1 MKVVFMGTP
10 DFAVPC
16 LESIIDDGHSVL
28 GVFTQPDKKK
38 GRKQILTPSD
48 VKVCAEKYSL
58 PVYQPATLKDGT
70 ALEIIKELQPDV
82 IVVAAYGK
90 ILPKEIIDFPKY
102 GCINVHA
109 SILPKYRGAS
119 PIQHAVLNGESETGV
134 TTMQMDVG
142 LDTGDILLCEKIPID
157 IDDTSFSM
165 FEKLSNLGA
174 NLIVKTLKAVENQ
187 EITPIKQD
195 DSKATYTKMIDK
207 SLCDIDFSKSAR
219 EVHNLVRGLY
229 DWPVANT
236 YFEGKKLKIFKT
248 KLSDFSGNPGEVLS
262 TNPLVIGCADGSVEI
277 LELQLEGKK
286 RMNAKSFL
294 VGHNINIGYKF

>member
-1 MKVVFMGTP
+1 MKVIFMGTP

-16 LESIIDDGHSVL
+16 LESIIEAGHSVL
-28 GVFTQPDKKK
+28 GVFTQPDKPK

-48 VKVCAEKYSL
+48 VKVCAEKHNL
-58 PVYQPATLKDGT
+58 PVYQPTTLKDGT
-70 ALEIIKELQPDV
+70 ALEIIEELQPDV

-119 PIQHAVLNGESETGV
+119 PIQHAVLNGDSETGV

-142 LDTGDILLCEKIPID
+142 LDTGDILLCEKIPIE
-157 IDDTSFSM
+157 IDDTSLSM
-165 FEKLSNLGA
+165 FEKLSKLGA
-174 NLIVKTLKAVENQ
+174 SLIVKTLDNVANG

-207 SLCDIDFSKSAR
+207 SLCDIDFTKSAND
-219 EVHNLVRGLY
+219 VHNLVRGLY

-236 YFEGKKLKIFKT
+236 YFDGKKLKIFST
-248 KLSDFSGNPGEVLS
+248 KLSVLKGNPGEVLS
-262 TNPLVIGCADGSVEI
+262 TNPLTIGCADGSVEI

-286 RMNAKSFL
+286 RMDSKSFL
-294 VGHNINIGYKF
+294 SGHNISIGYKF

>member
-16 LESIIDDGHSVL
+16 LESIIFEGHSVL

-48 VKVCAEKYSL
+48 VKVCAKKHNI
-58 PVYQPATLKDGT
+58 PVYQPTTLKDGT
-70 ALEIIKELQPDV
+70 ALEIIEKLQPDV

-119 PIQHAVLNGESETGV
+119 PIQHAVLNGDKETGV

-142 LDTGDILLCEKIPID
+142 LDTGDILLCKKTPID

-165 FEKLSNLGA
+165 FEKLSKIGA
-174 NLIVKTLKAVENQ
+174 DLIVNTLKAVENQ
-187 EITPIKQD
+187 EIKPIKQD

-207 SLCDIDFSKSAR
+207 SLCDIDFTKSAL

-236 YFEGKKLKIFKT
+236 YFEGKKLKIYKT
-248 KLSDFSGNPGEVLS
+248 KLSDLHGNPGEVLS
-262 TNPLVIGCADGSVEI
+262 VNPLTVACGNGSVEI
-277 LELQLEGKK
+277 LQLQLEGKK
-286 RMNAKSFL
+286 RMDAKSFL
-294 VGHNINIGYKF
+294 AGHNINTGYIF

>member
-1 MKVVFMGTP
+1 MKVIFMGTP

-16 LESIIDDGHSVL
+16 LESIINEGHSIL
-28 GVFTQPDKKK
+28 GVFTQPDKPK

-48 VKVCAEKYSL
+48 VKVCAQSYNL
-58 PVYQPATLKDGT
+58 PIYQPTTLKDGT
-70 ALEIIKELQPDV
+70 AFEIIKELQPDV

-119 PIQHAVLNGESETGV
+119 PIQHAVLNGDTETGV

-142 LDTGDILLCEKIPID
+142 LDTGDILLCEKLPID
-157 IDDTSFSM
+157 IDDTSLSM
-165 FEKLSNLGA
+165 FEKLSKLGA

-187 EITPIKQD
+187 EIKPIKQD

-207 SLCDIDFSKSAR
+207 SMCDIDFAKSAI

-229 DWPVANT
+229 YWPIANT

-248 KLSDFSGNPGEVLS
+248 KLSDLKGNPGEVLS
-262 TNPLVIGCADGSVEI
+262 VNPLVVGCADNSVEI

-286 RMNAKSFL
+286 RMDAKSFL
-294 VGHNINIGYKF
+294 AGHNINIGYKF